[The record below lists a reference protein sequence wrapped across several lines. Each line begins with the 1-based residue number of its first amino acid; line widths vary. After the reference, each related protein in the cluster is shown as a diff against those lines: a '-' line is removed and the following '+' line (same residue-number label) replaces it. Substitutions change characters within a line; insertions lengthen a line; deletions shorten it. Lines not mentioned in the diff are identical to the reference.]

1 MIKISNL
8 MKYLKSLNWNKED
21 GKKIIMFV
29 IMLFIACFIIN
40 NFLLVKFKI
49 VQDRWD
55 SLEVNAWLSG
65 NVNSEVSGSVSTY

>member
-40 NFLLVKFKI
+40 NFLLVKVKI
-49 VQDRWD
+49 VQDRRD
-55 SLEVNAWLSG
+55 SLKVNAWLSG